1 LTFIIFSLIFVKKT
15 DVMRKLLLSMLL
27 LFIITIGCKE
37 EDPIPFY
44 EVVPVVEINNAFFD
58 EIYTVT
64 LKNTLSVNGVETT
77 TLWEIPFRGA
87 RYGCNLLKWVGEP
100 VEYQAPT
107 ILEFTVTVYYDVT
120 GDGGGVLLENFS
132 DGYLPKEATW
142 IRAYFEVRDRNN
154 PSDRYVGIEQYSDPL
169 SGDYQAPT
177 VVWQVT
183 QDLNFVPTAQASPS
197 SNARIADVETVECE
211 DCIWTKIN

>member
-1 LTFIIFSLIFVKKT
+1 
-15 DVMRKLLLSMLL
+15 MLL
-27 LFIITIGCKE
+27 LIVTISCRE

-58 EIYTVT
+58 EIYNVR
-64 LKNTLSVNGVETT
+64 LNNTLSVNGVETT
-77 TLWEIPFRGA
+77 TSWDIPFRGA

-107 ILEFTVTVYYDVT
+107 VLEFTVTVLYDVS
-120 GDGGGVLLENFS
+120 GDGGGVLIENFAE
-132 DGYLPKEATW
+132 GYLPKEATW

-169 SGDYQAPT
+169 NGNYQAPT
-177 VVWQVT
+177 VRWEVT
-183 QDLNFVPTAQASPS
+183 SDLNFVPTNQASPA
-197 SNARIADVETVECE
+197 SNARIADVECE
-211 DCIWTKIN
+211 DCIWTQIN

>member
-1 LTFIIFSLIFVKKT
+1 MKRIIII
-15 DVMRKLLLSMLL
+15 L
-27 LFIITIGCKE
+27 LFIGLIFACKE

-58 EIYTVT
+58 EIYNVR
-64 LKNTLSVNGVETT
+64 LNNTLRVNGEETT
-77 TLWEIPFRGA
+77 TTWDIPFRGT
-87 RYGCNLLKWVGEP
+87 RYGCNLLKWVGEA

-107 ILEFTVTVYYDVT
+107 VLEFTVTVYYDVT
-120 GDGGGVLLENFS
+120 GDGGGVLLENFP

-169 SGDYQAPT
+169 SGEYQAPT
-177 VVWQVT
+177 VRWEVT
-183 QDLNFVPTAQASPS
+183 TDLNFVPTNQASPS
-197 SNARIADVETVECE
+197 SNARIANVEIVECE
-211 DCIWTKIN
+211 DCEWTQIY